1 MLFESSN
8 KDKQKQESSLKAK
21 EDINKDK
28 EELVNNITI
37 CYTCIKVLLSQ
48 LVNKLIK

>member
-21 EDINKDK
+21 EDIDKDK
-28 EELVNNITI
+28 KELVNSII
-37 CYTCIKVLLSQ
+37 IYYTYIKALLG
-48 LVNKLIK
+48 